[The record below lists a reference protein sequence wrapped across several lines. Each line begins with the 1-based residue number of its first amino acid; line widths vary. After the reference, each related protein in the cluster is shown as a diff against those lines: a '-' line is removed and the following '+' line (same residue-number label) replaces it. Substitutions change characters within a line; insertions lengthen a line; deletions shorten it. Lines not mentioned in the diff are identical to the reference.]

1 MKSREREDLGRPA
14 GVVAT
19 AGLLEAMGTARNMRW
34 FTNEPVS
41 ADLIE
46 TLLWAATR
54 AASPGNSQGWDFVIV
69 EDPGLKASIAKAIEP
84 LLERVKA
91 STPSPGGA
99 PMRDGSINLLSGLA
113 NVPALIFVCGK
124 AVYPPANPRID
135 MMYSAV
141 YGAVQNLLL
150 AARAL
155 GLGAAMTTFHS
166 EFESEI
172 RLLLDIPDDVH
183 MAAMIPVGWPARS
196 FGPVKRKPLN
206 EVVHRNNW
214 GSPAF

>member
-1 MKSREREDLGRPA
+1 LGRPA
-14 GVVAT
+14 GVVPT

-41 ADLIE
+41 EDLLE

-54 AASPGNSQGWDFVIV
+54 APSPGNSQGWDFVMV
-69 EDPGLKASIAKAIEP
+69 DDPGLKASIAKAIEP

-91 STPSPGGA
+91 SEPAPGGA

-113 NVPALIFVCGK
+113 HVPTLIFVCGK

-141 YGAVQNLLL
+141 YGATQNLLL

-172 RLLLDIPDDVH
+172 RPLLDIPDDVH
-183 MAAMIPVGWPARS
+183 IAAMIPVGWPARS
-196 FGPVKRKPLN
+196 FGPVRRRPLSD
-206 EVVHRNNW
+206 VVHRNNW
-214 GSPAF
+214 NTPAFEHQD